1 MEKDKSKFLKNKSI
15 TSKKAAEMMETT
27 PVKKRL
33 SDAQFTMVMDKAGI
47 EDAIFQHSIFCH
59 TFFPYRNLK
68 EVTSWKQEQGDIK
81 LAVQS
86 LETLNRET
94 GKFENV
100 GIPYGTKSRLILMHL
115 NTNAIQTQNPVI
127 DVGATMSQY
136 IKELGLSVQVNSIR
150 EVKEQLK
157 RIQASNISLAYCD
170 ADYSLEIRLQIIK
183 KVENWLT
190 KDERQRV
197 FWDSSIELSKD
208 YFESLM
214 KHAIPLDK
222 RAIGALSHNAMA
234 LDIYAWLAQRL
245 HRINPAKP
253 QFVSWK
259 NLKDQFGQGYGR
271 MDNFKQA
278 FRQSLL
284 LAKVEYMAAKFD
296 EDKNK
301 GFYLYNSPSPI
312 PQKIFS
318 LNPAGVLV

>member
-1 MEKDKSKFLKNKSI
+1 MNKISQTKQLVSEI
-15 TSKKAAEMMETT
+15 N
-27 PVKKRL
+27 RL
-33 SDAQFTMVMDKAGI
+33 
-47 EDAIFQHSIFCH
+47 H
-59 TFFPYRNLK
+59 
-68 EVTSWKQEQGDIK
+68 
-81 LAVQS
+81 
-86 LETLNRET
+86 
-94 GKFENV
+94 
-100 GIPYGTKSRLILMHL
+100 
-115 NTNAIQTQNPVI
+115 
-127 DVGATMSQY
+127 
-136 IKELGLSVQVNSIR
+136 
-150 EVKEQLK
+150 
-157 RIQASNISLAYCD
+157 CD
-170 ADYSLEIRLQIIK
+170 
-183 KVENWLT
+183 
-190 KDERQRV
+190 
-197 FWDSSIELSKD
+197 FSKD

-301 GFYLYNSPSPI
+301 GLYLYNSPSPI
-312 PQKIFS
+312 P
-318 LNPAGVLV
+318 

>member
-1 MEKDKSKFLKNKSI
+1 MTKEKSKFLEKKGT
-15 TSKKAAEMMETT
+15 TSKVAAAKLGVT

-33 SDAQFTMVMDKAGI
+33 SDNQFKMVMDKASI

-59 TFFPYRNLK
+59 TFFPYRNLRDI
-68 EVTSWKQEQGDIK
+68 TSWKQEQGDIK

-94 GKFENV
+94 GRFEHV

-115 NTNAIQTQNPVI
+115 NTNAIQTQNPII
-127 DVGATMSQY
+127 DVGKTMSEY
-136 IKELGLSVQVNSIR
+136 IRGLGLTVQINSIR

-170 ADYSLEIRLQIIK
+170 ADYSLEIKLQIVK
-183 KVENWLT
+183 KIENWLGA
-190 KDERQRV
+190 DERQRV
-197 FWDSSIELSKD
+197 LWDSSIELSKD

-245 HRINPAKP
+245 HRISPLKP
-253 QFVSWK
+253 QFVSWQ
-259 NLKDQFGQGYGR
+259 NLKEQFGQGYGR
-271 MDNFKQA
+271 MCDFKQA
-278 FRQSLL
+278 FRASLL
-284 LAKVEYMAAKFD
+284 LAKVEYMNARFE

-301 GFYLYNSPSPI
+301 GFNLYNSPSPI
-312 PQKIFS
+312 PQKTFII
-318 LNPAGVLV
+318 NPSGLLT